1 MSTIQFKNISPL
13 GSIEVPALRR
23 TLDAGEIFD
32 VTAEHAALLREQP
45 DVYRELKTEKKP
57 AKATGSEP
65 TAAAETT
72 SDDTNGEAPE

>member
-23 TLDAGEIFD
+23 TFDAGEIFD

-45 DVYRELKTEKKP
+45 DVYRELKP
-57 AKATGSEP
+57 AKATRSKP
-65 TAAAETT
+65 TTAAETT